1 MSLGILQP
9 VSAVMGFFLVI
20 NIEKGVGGNNN

>member
-9 VSAVMGFFLVI
+9 VSAGMVFFLVI